1 MKRIAQFRYYGK
13 SKDEALNYHPARGYV
28 GSDEYLELLTKGSLF
43 EEFSGI
49 SKLGIQCRPNTKFY
63 LNNSNYPIVI
73 GNTGIYELDLENHG
87 QINDIYFDRTVLETL
102 DGDRLLIDIVYE
114 SQGVVQ

>member
-13 SKDEALNYHPARGYV
+13 SKDELNYHPAYGHV
-28 GSDEYLELLTKGSLF
+28 DSDNYFELLTKGFLF
-43 EEFSGI
+43 DNFKGI

-87 QINDIYFDRTVLETL
+87 QINNIHFDGAVLEGL

>member
-13 SKDEALNYHPARGYV
+13 SKDELNYHPALGHIE
-28 GSDEYLELLTKGSLF
+28 SETYLSLLTKGSLF
-43 EEFSGI
+43 DEFKGI

-87 QINDIYFDRTVLETL
+87 QINDIYFDKTVFFSIN
-102 DGDRLLIDIVYE
+102 DLI
-114 SQGVVQ
+114 